1 MLALAAAATAASIGL
16 FRRRD
21 LAAG

>member
-1 MLALAAAATAASIGL
+1 VLLAFIAVLLAGSVFL

-21 LAAG
+21 LAA